1 MTLAPPPGSA
11 HARSDE
17 APPQGAAGSDTRASQ
32 HAAGATHGRPAHRGT
47 GLGSRSGTAANLVTF
62 GFVSAAS
69 LTQAAALIA
78 VGRAV
83 GDIIEGNPPNGQLV
97 TATVCAV
104 LSALCHLV
112 AQAMARES
120 ASAEE
125 NRLRRRVL
133 SHLLALGPARSVEVR
148 TGATVSTLTDGA
160 ERVALYRQTFLPQA
174 VASALSPLLVV
185 VLLGILIDPVPALV
199 LGCSVV
205 VIPLLIGGFQ
215 RCFRRSSSDSRR
227 QRERL
232 ARRYLDAIQGLTT
245 LVLFRAAGRTEESL
259 REAGEAN
266 RRAVMR
272 LLAGNQVVILV
283 TDGLFSLLL
292 ISGAIL
298 SALLRLQS
306 GAIGVG
312 DALAIVV
319 VSYVLLEPL
328 DQVGA
333 FFYVGMSGL
342 ANQRAMRAILDRP
355 LPTAAASPSAPAVA
369 ADSGEI
375 VLAGADLAWDETPVL
390 TGVDLSV
397 RRGEHLAVVGPSGA
411 GKSTLLSALAGD
423 LSPAGGSVIVGGVEL
438 TPASQDKVRSTSA
451 IVSQITWLFTG
462 TIADNLRLAAPD
474 ADEDAMWRALEAA
487 NLADEV
493 RLMSD
498 GLHTQVGEQGHGLSG
513 GQAQRVSLARA
524 FLAARL
530 ILLLDEPTSQVDLA
544 SESAIVEAIGRISE
558 GRTVV
563 TVSHR
568 AGALVSADRVVR
580 VSGGRVVPVAQ
591 DQTGDRP

>member
-1 MTLAPPPGSA
+1 MTLAPPPDASL
-11 HARSDE
+11 ARSEDL
-17 APPQGAAGSDTRASQ
+17 PHGTSGSQVHSPAASDGPSRRRSAI
-32 HAAGATHGRPAHRGT
+32 GT
-47 GLGSRSGTAANLVTF
+47 RSGTWTNLATF
-62 GFVSAAS
+62 IFGCGAS
-69 LTQAAALIA
+69 LAQAGALIA
-78 VGRAV
+78 VGRAI
-83 GDIIEGNPPNGQLV
+83 GDIIVSRPPNAQLV
-97 TATVCAV
+97 VATVCATV
-104 LSALCHLV
+104 SALCHLT
-112 AQAMARES
+112 AQAIARES

-174 VASALSPLLVV
+174 IASALSPLLVV
-185 VLLGILIDPVPALV
+185 VLLGILVDPVPAVV
-199 LGCSVV
+199 LGFSTV
-205 VIPLLIGGFQ
+205 VIPFLIVGFQ

-227 QRERL
+227 QREGL

-245 LVLFRAAGRTEESL
+245 LVLFRAARRTEESL

-266 RRAVMR
+266 RRAVMK

-292 ISGAIL
+292 ISGAIA
-298 SALLRLQS
+298 SALLRLQA

-333 FFYVGMSGL
+333 FFYVGMGGL

-355 LPTAAASPSAPAVA
+355 LPAAHSSSARPVAVGT
-369 ADSGEI
+369 DDEI
-375 VLAGADLAWDETPVL
+375 LLTGADLAWAEEPVL
-390 TGVDLSV
+390 SDVNLRV

-411 GKSTLLSALAGD
+411 GKSTLLAALAGD
-423 LSPAGGSVIVGGVEL
+423 LAPVGGSVVVDGVEL
-438 TPASQDKVRSTSA
+438 TPASQEEVRRGSA

-462 TIADNLRLAAPD
+462 TIADNLRLAAPE
-474 ADEDAMWRALEAA
+474 ADEEAMWRALEAA

-493 RLMSD
+493 CLMPE
-498 GLHTQVGEQGHGLSG
+498 GLNTQVGEQGHGLSG

-524 FLAARL
+524 FLAGRP

-568 AGALVSADRVVR
+568 AGALVSADRTVR
-580 VSGGRVVPVAQ
+580 VSDGRVVPIGTEPMGA
-591 DQTGDRP
+591 TA